1 MKLNSRHLLRTPKE
15 DITMK
20 LIEGTYENLITDG
33 LKQDMLDA
41 SKKGLVCKQE
51 DIDSAESPNM
61 MTEHLSRI
69 IHNRL
74 SDENLTSEERASFV
88 NRLIDFL
95 GEDKEEKVVDEK
107 QMLSAVVSQQ
117 EEARLKA
124 TNNSLVRPLT
134 GFRTS
139 SLFTGGQSHVSLSSE
154 IERDI

>member
-1 MKLNSRHLLRTPKE
+1 
-15 DITMK
+15 
-20 LIEGTYENLITDG
+20 
-33 LKQDMLDA
+33 
-41 SKKGLVCKQE
+41 
-51 DIDSAESPNM
+51 

-117 EEARLKA
+117 VKISNPQNQA
-124 TNNSLVRPLT
+124 V
-134 GFRTS
+134 
-139 SLFTGGQSHVSLSSE
+139 
-154 IERDI
+154 